1 MTVID
6 LFAGPGG
13 WDIGARAAGIHT
25 IGIEHDATACAT
37 RAAAQLA
44 TIRADLYHYPPRPCE
59 GLIASPPCPAFST
72 AGKRTG
78 HDDIESLQALLAQP
92 TIGHTDRQQWSD
104 PSSELIAQTARWA
117 HLATDWVALEQVP
130 PVLPIWRALA
140 EGLRSAGWQSAWAGV
155 LNSADY
161 GVPQTRKRAIL
172 IASRTRTVRSPAPT
186 HDADPHPT
194 LFGEPLKPW
203 VSMAEALGWD
213 GKVGFPGRNDRGD
226 SPDGYRERDWVA
238 TDGPAQTVTAKAR
251 SWVNTGRDWEKG
263 GTRDDAQKVP
273 CSAPAPALTAAS
285 GGQWVFTRPATTVC
299 CDPRVPPPGHRDR
312 AGGER
317 QYGEGTVKIEPWE
330 AGVLQSFPDDYPWQG
345 TRTAQFAQ
353 IGNAVPPLLAQ
364 RILESL
370 SSTPAKNGT
379 GT

>member
-13 WDIGARAAGIHT
+13 WDIGARALGVDT
-25 IGIEHDATACAT
+25 IGIEHDAAACAT
-37 RAAAQLA
+37 RSAAQLA
-44 TIRADLYHYPPRPCE
+44 TIRADLYHYPPQPCE

-72 AGKRTG
+72 AGNRTG
-78 HDDIESLQALLAQP
+78 HDDIAALQTLLARP
-92 TIGHTDRQQWSD
+92 TIDRTDRRQWAD

-117 HLATDWVALEQVP
+117 HLADGWVALEQVP
-130 PVLPIWRALA
+130 PVLPVWQALA
-140 EGLRSAGWQSAWAGV
+140 EGLRAAGWRSTWAGV

-161 GVPQTRKRAIL
+161 GVPQTRRRAIL
-172 IASRTRTVRSPAPT
+172 IAHRTKVIGPPEPT
-186 HDADPHPT
+186 HAETPAGT
-194 LFGEPLKPW
+194 MFGPQLLPW
-203 VSMAEALGWD
+203 VSMAEALGWGRTKPSPTIMSTSSGGGRPLD
-213 GKVGFPGRNDRGD
+213 GGSGTRAALKAEQERG
-226 SPDGYRERDWVA
+226 EWV
-238 TDGPAQTVTAKAR
+238 
-251 SWVNTGRDWEKG
+251 SNTGRDWKPS

-273 CSAPAPALTAAS
+273 TSAPAPALTAKA
-285 GGQWVFTRPATTVC
+285 GNQWIFHRPATTIC
-299 CDPRVPPPGHRDR
+299 GDPRVPPPGHRDR

-317 QYGEGTVKIEPWE
+317 QYGEGTVKLEPWQ
-330 AGVLQSFPDDYPWQG
+330 AGVLQTFPDGYPWQG